1 MYFVFPME
9 LKSYIWM
16 IGDKDIIP
24 KDTLPKELRP
34 MFKVTRREFKEFRK
48 RYQYEPV
55 FGVTFE
61 DSVLYI
67 DEKGDY
73 KKEYSWWDDI
83 WFLLKSRRQ
92 K

>member
-9 LKSYIWM
+9 LKPYIWL
-16 IGDKDIIP
+16 IDGEDIIP
-24 KDTLPKELRP
+24 KDILPKELRP
-34 MFKVTRREFKEFRK
+34 MFKVTRKEFKKFRK
-48 RYQYEPV
+48 RYQYEPI
-55 FGVTFE
+55 FGITFE
-61 DSVLYI
+61 DSVQYI

-73 KKEYSWWDDI
+73 KKEYSWCDDI